1 MPERAPR
8 VSVCIPVFNGQPFI
22 AQAITSVLR
31 QTYRDLEVIVAD
43 NASTD
48 DTLAEVERLADPR
61 LRVLT
66 SESNLGPGHN
76 WNRVVRAAR
85 GEYVKLLCADDWL
98 YPTALAR
105 QVAVLDAREC
115 RDVVLVTAAR
125 DVVNGGGR
133 RLMRRGPRGRS
144 RRVSGRTALHDIA
157 RSGTNLVGEPSAA
170 LFRREAGLAA
180 GLFAADMTYVADVD
194 LWMRLLL
201 RGDLF
206 VLTVPLSAFRVQTG
220 AWSVSVTS
228 RQAQDMSALLRR
240 VAADPRSGVQPWEV
254 RLGGARAMLNANLRR
269 VFYAAVLRRSATE
282 WGAEA

>member
-1 MPERAPR
+1 MPDRVPR
-8 VSVCIPVFNGQPFI
+8 VSVCLPVFNGQPFVG
-22 AQAITSVLR
+22 QAIRSVLR
-31 QTYRDLEVIVAD
+31 QTYEDLELIIAD

-48 DTLAEVERLADPR
+48 GTLDEVQSVADPR

-66 SESNLGPGHN
+66 SEVNLGPGPN

-105 QVAVLDAREC
+105 QIAVLDAPESE
-115 RDVVLVTAAR
+115 DVVLVTAAR
-125 DVVNGGGR
+125 DVVDGGGR
-133 RLMRRGPRGRS
+133 RLMRRGPHGRAH
-144 RRVSGRTALHDIA
+144 RVPGRAALHAIA

-180 GLFAADMTYVADVD
+180 GLFAADATYVVDVD
-194 LWMRLLL
+194 FWMRLLL

-206 VLTVPLSAFRVQTG
+206 VLTDPLSAFRVQTG

-228 RQAQDMSALLRR
+228 RQARDMSVLLAR
-240 VAADPRSGVQPWEV
+240 VAADPVSGVRPWEV
-254 RLGGARAMLNANLRR
+254 CLGGARALFNAYLRR
-269 VFYAAVLRRSATE
+269 LFYAAVLRRRSAE
-282 WGAEA
+282 Q